1 MGGMEMDLNNILEPS
16 RTSSPGHYLPQL
28 SNWVNDKPHSAF
40 NNKLPSHNSLHPPE
54 YSFPISS
61 HTSNGS
67 IKYEE
72 DRVNGIS
79 PLKKLTNSSLP
90 SPIEIPLPKKL
101 PQKSNLTVRTLPPT
115 HPDRILRYPYEPPG
129 VHPIPYPLMNGTH
142 FAYMNPVHDSQTEEG
157 SPYLI
162 TPYFSFIT
170 APDDFIDE
178 KSRSHSAG
186 EVFLRQKS
194 AKSLSPI
201 HHYKYR
207 HKAKMARYHR
217 LSNKEDLARYELVIQ
232 KVLNGQDT
240 RTTLM
245 IKNIPNKYDQEMLLE
260 AINLNFKGSYDFFY
274 LPIDFKNKCNVGY
287 AFINFINYLTVTK
300 FYEEFNKKKM
310 GKV

>member
-1 MGGMEMDLNNILEPS
+1 
-16 RTSSPGHYLPQL
+16 
-28 SNWVNDKPHSAF
+28 
-40 NNKLPSHNSLHPPE
+40 
-54 YSFPISS
+54 
-61 HTSNGS
+61 
-67 IKYEE
+67 
-72 DRVNGIS
+72 
-79 PLKKLTNSSLP
+79 
-90 SPIEIPLPKKL
+90 
-101 PQKSNLTVRTLPPT
+101 
-115 HPDRILRYPYEPPG
+115 
-129 VHPIPYPLMNGTH
+129 MNGTH
-142 FAYMNPVHDSQTEEG
+142 LAYMNPVHDSHTEEG

-260 AINLNFKGSYDFFY
+260 AINQNFKGSYDFFY

-287 AFINFINYLTVTK
+287 AFINFINYLTVAK
-300 FYEEFNKKKM
+300 FYEEFNQKKWEKFNSE
-310 GKV
+310 KVSHITYARIQSKSALIDHFRNSSLLNEDPACRPLIFHSEGPLVGLLESFPPSNVREDCL